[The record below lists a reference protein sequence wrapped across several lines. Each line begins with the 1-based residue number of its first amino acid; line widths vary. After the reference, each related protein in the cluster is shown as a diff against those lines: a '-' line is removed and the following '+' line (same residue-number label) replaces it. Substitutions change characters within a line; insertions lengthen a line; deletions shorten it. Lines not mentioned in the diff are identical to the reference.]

1 MSDDKI
7 DNLPSIDEFTENL
20 EDLPSAEEL
29 IKEEN
34 LPSID
39 EMMKVGGWDEP
50 PKEEKKEEETEEEEE
65 KNKDLTEVLRL
76 INDVR
81 KDIPNIPEI
90 KYYDEPLEKLSAY
103 VEQIKESIPEVKYY
117 DHEVESICEQID
129 LVREEIR
136 DLPEVKYYDEQVT
149 NIEDRVDLLRQEVV
163 NLPEVKY
170 YDKEIEA
177 ICEAIDNVRAEI
189 PTFPKWVN
197 EVNEVPDF
205 SWIGKTFSV
214 IDEDFVEVGDKIK
227 DMASKFDADIHD
239 LTESLDTKDFEQRVQ
254 IDEVKDD
261 IKKTKEKIFE
271 ELKEA
276 AIRIWDH
283 HTQFKDDDR
292 KLKKQVLSKLNET
305 KQNIEKQI
313 LDFNVKNY
321 EENKTLTKYFE
332 GLREEIGNLPE
343 VKYYDNPIK
352 DLKTDL
358 SNLEEKREEQSINIA
373 ELYKIVS
380 ELKETQEELK
390 EVYNDRP
397 IGPDPAL
404 KQGQDPLTP
413 TDQKFA
419 TLQDLAANYRLFVNR
434 VEQQLYTIGGGGAG
448 FLKDLDDV
456 NISGLV
462 DGDTIIWNS
471 STSQWDVGSISAG
484 STAWIHDSVGIHT
497 LSNVGIATTARAD
510 SALYVEGN
518 ATVTGN
524 LNVTG
529 DLEYDEAVARNWNIT
544 GIATAA
550 EMHVGVDTGFFTE
563 DLVVNGDARITG
575 ILTVGR
581 TSVTVDGTNNIVNV
595 GAGITLNATTGKI
608 MAPEIVTVGTSGAFY
623 PPVLNTTERDALT
636 VTQGAMIFN
645 TTDGKIQFYDG
656 STWQTLPGMTLGLT
670 VALDG

>member
-1 MSDDKI
+1 MSDQ
-7 DNLPSIDEFTENL
+7 LPSIDDFI
-20 EDLPSAEEL
+20 EEL
-29 IKEEN
+29 PPVDEVIKEEN
-34 LPSID
+34 LPS
-39 EMMKVGGWDEP
+39 V
-50 PKEEKKEEETEEEEE
+50 EEFIEKEEEDIVEETIEEPVSE
-65 KNKDLTEVLRL
+65 ETAEDLTEILHL
-76 INDVR
+76 INAVR
-81 KDIPNIPEI
+81 RDIPKVPEI
-90 KYYDEPLEKLSAY
+90 KYYDEELKQLAEQ
-103 VEQIKESIPEVKYY
+103 VEEIKNGIPEVKYY

-129 LVREEIR
+129 LIREEIK

-189 PTFPKWVN
+189 PQFPKWVN

-239 LTESLDTKDFEQRVQ
+239 LTESLDIKDFEKRVQ

-261 IKKTKEKIFE
+261 IKKTKEKIFK

-305 KQNIEKQI
+305 KQNIENQI

-332 GLREEIGNLPE
+332 GLKEGITNLPK
-343 VKYYDNPIK
+343 VKYYDAPLK
-352 DLKTDL
+352 DLKKDV
-358 SNLEEKREEQSINIA
+358 SHLEERREEQSINIA
-373 ELYKIVS
+373 ELYKIVG
-380 ELKETQEELK
+380 ELKETQQELK
-390 EVYNDRP
+390 EDLTDNPPTYTDLGVS
-397 IGPDPAL
+397 
-404 KQGQDPLTP
+404 KDPLAP
-413 TDQKFA
+413 LDQKFA
-419 TLQDLAANYRLFVNR
+419 TLKDLTEHYRLFVNR
-434 VEQQLYTIGGGGAG
+434 IQTQIASIGGGGAVE
-448 FLKDLDDV
+448 LQYLDDIAGIAT
-456 NISGLV
+456 NISAYDGMFLTV
-462 DGDTIIWNS
+462 DLNQPSGKKFKFSTVS
-471 STSQWDVGSISAG
+471 SG

-524 LNVTG
+524 LNVSG

-575 ILTVGR
+575 ILTVGK

-608 MAPEIVTVGTSGAFY
+608 MAPEIVTVGTTGAFY
-623 PPVLNTTERDALT
+623 PPVLNTTQRDALT

-645 TTDGKIQFYDG
+645 STDGKLQVYNG
-656 STWQTLPGMTLGLT
+656 SSWQTLPGMTLGLT